1 MTLSSC
7 PASKLKTVD
16 PNEEKPKTTPITEA
30 ILSPYHPAITPAQL
44 AWLPP
49 STAPCARLTRPGHQV
64 VNGTDQAE
72 DTAEARDP
80 TSRDF
85 LGPSALISLEP
96 IRLNRKPETVAT
108 IAT

>member
-1 MTLSSC
+1 M
-7 PASKLKTVD
+7 D
-16 PNEEKPKTTPITEA
+16 PNEEKPKTTPMTEA

-44 AWLPP
+44 AWAPRP
-49 STAPCARLTRPGHQV
+49 STAPCARLTRPRTTRLS
-64 VNGTDQAE
+64 TDPIRQRN
-72 DTAEARDP
+72 TAEARDP

-85 LGPSALISLEP
+85 LGPSTLISLEP